1 MRFLVSVLL
10 APLLTLILA
19 APASA
24 HLASDSYL
32 RIEAG
37 DQAITGQWDIA
48 LRDLDVA
55 VGLDANGDGDITWG
69 EVKAKRREIE
79 VYAFSHLTIG
89 GGGGDCTANPTA
101 LLADQHA
108 DGGYAVLRF
117 DLACPARP
125 AALTVRY
132 RLLFD
137 LDPTHRGLLTI
148 SDRGV
153 AHTAILG
160 PERTGYSVAFGAA
173 QTAGFLSFLRLGVDH
188 IVSGRDHLL
197 FLAVLLMPALGAVR
211 RRGIW
216 SSLLEAGALLSLF
229 TAAHAVTVT
238 LAALRVIEVP
248 ARISEAAIAFS
259 IAVTAAD
266 NIRPFL
272 GNRRSVIA
280 FGFGLIHGLGFASA
294 LGPLALHGWSLI
306 AALAGF
312 NLGIEL
318 VQLTLAL
325 IAFALA
331 YMIAK
336 TKSAVIASG
345 AKQSRVTS
353 TGSPGLLRPAPTGPL
368 RRAIWGALRPLAPRN
383 DVFWGRALLPLT
395 SLVILGFSAYW
406 FIDRSFLLVTM
417 P

>member
-1 MRFLVSVLL
+1 MRFLLTLLL
-10 APLLTLILA
+10 ALMLA

-24 HLASDSYL
+24 HLSSDSYL
-32 RIEAG
+32 RIDAG
-37 DQAITGQWDIA
+37 EQAITGQWDIA

-79 VYAFSHLTIG
+79 AYAFSHLTVG
-89 GGGGDCTANPTA
+89 GGGGDCAANPTA

-117 DLACPARP
+117 DLTCPARP

-137 LDPTHRGLLTI
+137 LDPTHRGLLTVG
-148 SDRGV
+148 DRGV

-160 PERTGYSVAFGAA
+160 PERPAYSVAFGAA
-173 QTAGFLSFLRLGVDH
+173 QTAGFLSFLRLGIEH

-216 SSLLEAGALLSLF
+216 SSLLQAGALLSLF

-259 IAVTAAD
+259 IAITAAD

-294 LGPLALHGWSLI
+294 LGPLALRGWPLI

-325 IAFALA
+325 IAFAVMFVLA
-331 YMIAK
+331 GRSFPMPRI
-336 TKSAVIASG
+336 
-345 AKQSRVTS
+345 
-353 TGSPGLLRPAPTGPL
+353 PAPYIP
-368 RRAIWGALRPLAPRN
+368 A
-383 DVFWGRALLPLT
+383 RALLPLT

-406 FIDRSFLLVTM
+406 FLDRSFLLVTM

>member
-1 MRFLVSVLL
+1 VKHFLIALL
-10 APLLTLILA
+10 FLTLGA
-19 APASA
+19 SQASA
-24 HLASDSYL
+24 HLSSDSYL
-32 RIEAG
+32 RIDVG
-37 DQAITGQWDIA
+37 DTAITGQWDIA

-55 VGLDANGDGDITWG
+55 VGIDVDGNGDITWG

-79 VYAFSHLTIG
+79 AYALNHLTVS
-89 GGGGDCTANPTA
+89 GGGGDCVLNPTA
-101 LLADQHA
+101 QLVDQHA

-117 DLACPARP
+117 DINCPARP
-125 AALTVRY
+125 AALTLRY

-137 LDPTHRGLLTI
+137 LDPTHRGLVTVN
-148 SDRGV
+148 DHGV

-160 PERTGYSVAFGAA
+160 PERPAYSVAFGGSS
-173 QTAGFLSFLRLGVDH
+173 TNGFLSFLRLGIEH

-216 SSLLEAGALLSLF
+216 ASLMEAGGLLSLF

-248 ARISEAAIAFS
+248 APISEAAIAFS
-259 IAVTAAD
+259 IAITAAD
-266 NIRPFL
+266 NLWPFL
-272 GNRRSVIA
+272 GTRRGVIA

-294 LGPLALHGWSLI
+294 LGPLALRGWALV

-312 NLGIEL
+312 NLGIEV

-325 IAFALA
+325 IAFAIVFVVA
-331 YMIAK
+331 
-336 TKSAVIASG
+336 
-345 AKQSRVTS
+345 R
-353 TGSPGLLRPAPTGPL
+353 PGFAMPRLPA
-368 RRAIWGALRPLAPRN
+368 W
-383 DVFWGRALLPLT
+383 ALLPLA
-395 SLVILGFSAYW
+395 SLVIFGFSAYW
-406 FIDRSFLLVTM
+406 FVDRSFLLVTL

>member
-1 MRFLVSVLL
+1 MKILSVLL
-10 APLLTLILA
+10 TLLLT
-19 APASA
+19 APIASA
-24 HLASDSYL
+24 HLSSDSYL
-32 RIEAG
+32 RIDVS

-55 VGLDANGDGDITWG
+55 IGLDANGDGDITWG
-69 EVKAKRREIE
+69 EVRAKRREIE
-79 VYAFSHLTIG
+79 AYAFGHLTLSANR
-89 GGGGDCTANPTA
+89 GGDCALSPTA
-101 LLADQHA
+101 QLADQHA

-117 DLACPARP
+117 AIICPGKP
-125 AALTVRY
+125 AGLTLRY

-148 SDRGV
+148 DDHGV

-160 PERTGYSVAFGAA
+160 PDRPAYSVAFGAG
-173 QTAGFLSFLRLGVDH
+173 QTAGFFSFLRLGIEH
-188 IVSGRDHLL
+188 IVGGRDHLL
-197 FLAVLLMPALGAVR
+197 FLAVLLMPALGGVR
-211 RRGIW
+211 RRGIRP
-216 SSLLEAGALLSLF
+216 SLLEAGALLSLF

-259 IAVTAAD
+259 IAITAAD
-266 NIRPFL
+266 NIRSFM
-272 GNRRSVIA
+272 GNRRGVIA

-294 LGPLALHGWSLI
+294 LGPLALRGWPLI

-325 IAFALA
+325 LAFAAMFALA
-331 YMIAK
+331 GWK
-336 TKSAVIASG
+336 G
-345 AKQSRVTS
+345 WLPRV
-353 TGSPGLLRPAPTGPL
+353 
-368 RRAIWGALRPLAPRN
+368 RAA
-383 DVFWGRALLPLT
+383 ALLPAA
-395 SLVILGFSAYW
+395 SFIILGFSAYW
-406 FIDRSFLLVTM
+406 FVDRSFLLVTL

>member
-1 MRFLVSVLL
+1 VRILLVALL
-10 APLLTLILA
+10 FFAVGVTT
-19 APASA
+19 ASA
-24 HLASDSYL
+24 HLSSDSYL
-32 RIEAG
+32 RIDAG
-37 DQAITGQWDIA
+37 DRTITAQWDIA

-55 VGLDANGDGDITWG
+55 IGIDADGNGDITWG

-79 VYAFSHLTIG
+79 AYALSHLTIS
-89 GGGGDCTANPTA
+89 GGGGDCVLNPTEQ
-101 LLADQHA
+101 LVDQHA

-117 DLACPARP
+117 DISCPAQP
-125 AALTVRY
+125 SALTLRY

-137 LDPTHRGLLTI
+137 LDPTHRGLVTVN
-148 SDRGV
+148 DHGV

-160 PERTGYSVAFGAA
+160 PERPAYSVAFGGAA
-173 QTAGFLSFLRLGVDH
+173 TNGFFSFLRLGIEH

-216 SSLLEAGALLSLF
+216 ASLLEAGALLSLF

-248 ARISEAAIAFS
+248 ARMSEAAIAFS
-259 IAVTAAD
+259 IAITAAD
-266 NIRPFL
+266 NLRPFL
-272 GNRRSVIA
+272 GGRRGVIA

-294 LGPLALHGWSLI
+294 LGPLALRGWPLI

-312 NLGIEL
+312 NAGIEV

-331 YMIAK
+331 F
-336 TKSAVIASG
+336 VIT
-345 AKQSRVTS
+345 R
-353 TGSPGLLRPAPTGPL
+353 PGLAVPRVPAG
-368 RRAIWGALRPLAPRN
+368 
-383 DVFWGRALLPLT
+383 ALLPLS

-406 FIDRSFLLVTM
+406 FVDRSFLLVTL

>member
-1 MRFLVSVLL
+1 VKYLLIALLFLTMGASQ
-10 APLLTLILA
+10 
-19 APASA
+19 ASA
-24 HLASDSYL
+24 HLSSDSYL
-32 RIEAG
+32 RIDAG
-37 DQAITGQWDIA
+37 DRAITAQWDIA

-55 VGLDANGDGDITWG
+55 IGIDTDGNGDITWG

-79 VYAFSHLTIG
+79 AYALSHLTISANGSG
-89 GGGGDCTANPTA
+89 GGGGDCVLNPTEQ
-101 LLADQHA
+101 LVDQHA

-117 DLACPARP
+117 DINCPARP
-125 AALTVRY
+125 TALTLRY

-137 LDPTHRGLLTI
+137 LDPTHRGLVTVN
-148 SDRGV
+148 DHGV

-160 PERTGYSVAFGAA
+160 PERPAYSVAFGGSS
-173 QTAGFLSFLRLGVDH
+173 TNGFFSFLRLGIEH

-216 SSLLEAGALLSLF
+216 ASLLEAGALLSLF

-259 IAVTAAD
+259 IAITAAD
-266 NIRPFL
+266 NLRPFL
-272 GNRRSVIA
+272 GGRRGVIA

-294 LGPLALHGWSLI
+294 LGPLALRGWSLV

-325 IAFALA
+325 IAFAVMFAVSSL
-331 YMIAK
+331 K
-336 TKSAVIASG
+336 KPVIASA
-345 AKQSRVTS
+345 AKQSRAVRTDS
-353 TGSPGLLRPAPTGPL
+353 GLLR
-368 RRAIWGALRPLAPRN
+368 RFAPRN
-383 DVFWGRALLPLT
+383 DGFWRVEVLPLA
-395 SLVILGFSAYW
+395 SLVIFGFSAYW
-406 FIDRSFLLVTM
+406 FVDRSFLLVTL

>member
-1 MRFLVSVLL
+1 MRTLL
-10 APLLTLILA
+10 AALFFFAVGVPSA
-19 APASA
+19 CA
-24 HLASDSYL
+24 HLSSDSYL
-32 RIEAG
+32 RIDVG
-37 DQAITGQWDIA
+37 DRAITGQWDIA

-55 VGLDANGDGDITWG
+55 VGIDADGNGDITWG
-69 EVKAKRREIE
+69 EVKAKRREIGA
-79 VYAFSHLTIG
+79 YALSHLTIS
-89 GGGGDCTANPTA
+89 GGGGDCVLNPTA

-117 DLACPARP
+117 DVACPARP
-125 AALTVRY
+125 TALTLRY

-137 LDPTHRGLLTI
+137 LDPTHRGLVTVN
-148 SDRGV
+148 DQGV

-160 PERTGYSVAFGAA
+160 PERPAYSIAFGGGA
-173 QTAGFLSFLRLGVDH
+173 TSGFFSFLRLGIEH

-216 SSLLEAGALLSLF
+216 ASLVEAGALLSLF

-238 LAALRVIEVP
+238 LAALSVIEVP
-248 ARISEAAIAFS
+248 ARMSEAAIAFS

-272 GNRRSVIA
+272 GGRRGVIA

-294 LGPLALHGWSLI
+294 LGPLALRGWALI

-325 IAFALA
+325 IAFAVA
-331 YMIAK
+331 FVIA
-336 TKSAVIASG
+336 TLRAPVIASA
-345 AKQSRVTS
+345 AKQSRVPS
-353 TGSPGLLRPAPTGPL
+353 TDTPGLLR
-368 RRAIWGALRPLAPRN
+368 RFAPRN
-383 DVFWGRALLPLT
+383 DGWKVGILPLT
-395 SLVILGFSAYW
+395 SLVIFGFSAYW
-406 FIDRSFLLVTM
+406 FVDRSFLLVTL

>member
-1 MRFLVSVLL
+1 VRAFLAVLFV
-10 APLLTLILA
+10 LILS
-19 APASA
+19 APVASA
-24 HLASDSYL
+24 HLSSDSYL
-32 RIEAG
+32 KIDVT
-37 DQAITGQWDIA
+37 DQGIAGQWDIA

-55 VGLDANGDGDITWG
+55 VGIDANGDGDITWG
-69 EVKAKRREIE
+69 EVKAKQREIE
-79 VYAFSHLTIG
+79 AYAFAHLTVAG
-89 GGGGDCTANPTA
+89 GGSDCALKPTA
-101 LLADQHA
+101 AMADQHA
-108 DGGYAVLRF
+108 DGGYTVLRF
-117 DLACPARP
+117 DIRCPMKP
-125 AALTVRY
+125 AALTLRY

-148 SDRGV
+148 NDHGV

-160 PERTGYSVAFGAA
+160 PERPGYSVAFGAS
-173 QTAGFLSFLRLGVDH
+173 QTAGFLSFLRLGVEH

-197 FLAVLLMPALGAVR
+197 FLAVLLMPALGGVR

-216 SSLLEAGALLSLF
+216 RSLMEAGTLLSLF

-238 LAALRVIEVP
+238 LAALRIIEVP

-272 GNRRSVIA
+272 GQRRGVIA

-294 LGPLALHGWSLI
+294 LGPLALRGWPLV

-312 NLGIEL
+312 NTGIEL

-325 IAFALA
+325 IAFAVMFVLA
-331 YMIAK
+331 GRNIRM
-336 TKSAVIASG
+336 
-345 AKQSRVTS
+345 
-353 TGSPGLLRPAPTGPL
+353 PPLPTGP
-368 RRAIWGALRPLAPRN
+368 
-383 DVFWGRALLPLT
+383 LLPLT
-395 SLVILGFSAYW
+395 SLVIFGFSAYW
-406 FIDRSFLLVTM
+406 FIDRSFLLVTL

>member
-1 MRFLVSVLL
+1 MRVLFAALL
-10 APLLTLILA
+10 ALMLA

-24 HLASDSYL
+24 HLSSDSYL
-32 RIEAG
+32 RIDAE

-79 VYAFSHLTIG
+79 AYAFSHLTVG
-89 GGGGDCTANPTA
+89 GGGGDCATNPTA

-117 DLACPARP
+117 DLTCPARP

-137 LDPTHRGLLTI
+137 LDPTHRGLLTV
-148 SDRGV
+148 SDSGA

-160 PERTGYSVAFGAA
+160 PERPAYSVAFGAA
-173 QTAGFLSFLRLGVDH
+173 QTAGFLSFLRLGIEH
-188 IVSGRDHLL
+188 IISGRDHLL

-259 IAVTAAD
+259 IAITAAD

-294 LGPLALHGWSLI
+294 LGPLALRGWPLI

-325 IAFALA
+325 IAFAVMFVLA
-331 YMIAK
+331 GRTFPTPRI
-336 TKSAVIASG
+336 
-345 AKQSRVTS
+345 
-353 TGSPGLLRPAPTGPL
+353 PTG
-368 RRAIWGALRPLAPRN
+368 
-383 DVFWGRALLPLT
+383 ALLPLT

-406 FIDRSFLLVTM
+406 FVDRSFLLVTL

>member
-1 MRFLVSVLL
+1 MNFLML
-10 APLLTLILA
+10 AFLALFLTA
-19 APASA
+19 GEASA
-24 HLASDSYL
+24 HLSSDSYL
-32 RIEAG
+32 RIEVG
-37 DQAITGQWDIA
+37 DTAITGQWDIA

-55 VGLDANGDGDITWG
+55 VGVDVDGNGDITWG

-79 VYAFSHLTIG
+79 AYALSHLAIS
-89 GGGGDCTANPTA
+89 GGGGDCTLNPTA
-101 LLADQHA
+101 QLVDQHA

-117 DLACPARP
+117 DIDCPARP
-125 AALTVRY
+125 AALTLRY

-137 LDPTHRGLLTI
+137 LDPTHRGLVTI
-148 SDRGV
+148 NDHGV

-160 PERTGYSVAFGAA
+160 PERPAYSVAFGGGAA
-173 QTAGFLSFLRLGVDH
+173 NGFLSFLRLGIEH

-197 FLAVLLMPALGAVR
+197 FLAVLLMPALGSVR

-216 SSLLEAGALLSLF
+216 NSLLEAGALLSLF

-238 LAALRVIEVP
+238 LASLRVIEVP

-259 IAVTAAD
+259 IAITAAD
-266 NIRPFL
+266 NLWPFL
-272 GNRRSVIA
+272 GNRRGVIA

-294 LGPLALHGWSLI
+294 LGPLALRGWPLI

-325 IAFALA
+325 TAFALSFV
-331 YMIAK
+331 IV
-336 TKSAVIASG
+336 SAVKRSG
-345 AKQSRVTS
+345 VPGA
-353 TGSPGLLRPAPTGPL
+353 GSSGLLRHF
-368 RRAIWGALRPLAPRN
+368 APRN
-383 DVFWGRALLPLT
+383 DRWRFGVLPLA
-395 SLVILGFSAYW
+395 SLVIFGFSAYW
-406 FIDRSFLLVTM
+406 FIDRSFLLVTL

>member
-1 MRFLVSVLL
+1 VRILL
-10 APLLTLILA
+10 AILLFCAVGIPA
-19 APASA
+19 AQA
-24 HLASDSYL
+24 HLSSDSYL
-32 RIEAG
+32 RIDVG

-55 VGLDANGDGDITWG
+55 VGVDVDGNGDITWG

-79 VYAFSHLTIG
+79 SYAFNHLSVS
-89 GGGGDCTANPTA
+89 GGGGDCVLNPTA

-117 DLACPARP
+117 DIACPGHP
-125 AALTVRY
+125 AALTLRY
-132 RLLFD
+132 HLLFD
-137 LDPTHRGLLTI
+137 LDPTHRGLLTVN
-148 SDRGV
+148 DHGV
-153 AHTAILG
+153 GHTAILG
-160 PERTGYSVAFGAA
+160 PDRPAYSVAFGETSAN
-173 QTAGFLSFLRLGVDH
+173 GFFSFLRLGMEH

-197 FLAVLLMPALGAVR
+197 FLAVLLMPALGTVR

-216 SSLLEAGALLSLF
+216 ASLVEAGTLLSLF
-229 TAAHAVTVT
+229 TAAHAVTVS

-259 IAVTAAD
+259 IAITAAD

-272 GNRRSVIA
+272 GGRRGVIA

-294 LGPLALHGWSLI
+294 LGPLALRGWPLI

-331 YMIAK
+331 F
-336 TKSAVIASG
+336 VIARSAATRKSG
-345 AKQSRVTS
+345 AVRAN
-353 TGSPGLLRPAPTGPL
+353 GSGLLRFARKDGYLTVGIL
-368 RRAIWGALRPLAPRN
+368 PLA
-383 DVFWGRALLPLT
+383 
-395 SLVILGFSAYW
+395 SLVIFGFSAYW
-406 FIDRSFLLVTM
+406 FVDRSFLLVTL